1 MTSFS
6 SLPLGQFI
14 ESIASAQPTPGG
26 GTAAAVTGAVG
37 TALLVMV
44 SSLPKTRTGSDV
56 DKAALAEAR
65 GRLVPIMNELQTSA
79 DRDAASFDA
88 VLAAFRLPKG
98 TDEEKATRRVKV
110 QEAYREATEA
120 PLATLRLAVGALDE
134 AEAVARHGVA
144 SAASDVG
151 VGSGLLLAA
160 AEGAAANVRI
170 NLTSLSDEAFRDRAE
185 TETRELL
192 VRAEEGSARARTA
205 ISAQS

>member
-6 SLPLGQFI
+6 TLPLGQFI

-192 VRAEEGSARARTA
+192 ARAEQSSTRAQAA
-205 ISAQS
+205 IAAQS

>member
-6 SLPLGQFI
+6 TLPLGQFI

-88 VLAAFRLPKG
+88 VLAALRLPKG

-192 VRAEEGSARARTA
+192 ARAEQSSTRAQAA
-205 ISAQS
+205 IAAQS

>member
-6 SLPLGQFI
+6 SLSLGQFL
-14 ESIASAQPTPGG
+14 ESLASAQPTPGG
-26 GTAAAVTGAVG
+26 GTAAAVTGAMG

-56 DKAALAEAR
+56 DKTALAEAR
-65 GRLVPIMNELQTSA
+65 GRLVPLMTEFQTCA
-79 DRDAASFDA
+79 DRDSASFDA

-110 QEAYREATEA
+110 QEAFREATEA

-170 NLTSLSDEAFRDRAE
+170 NLTSLSDEAFRERAE
-185 TETRELL
+185 AETKELL
-192 VRAEEGSARARTA
+192 GKAADAATRARATVSEA
-205 ISAQS
+205 P

>member
-6 SLPLGQFI
+6 TLPLGQFI
-14 ESIASAQPTPGG
+14 ESIASAQPTPGA

-88 VLAAFRLPKG
+88 VLAALRLPKG

-134 AEAVARHGVA
+134 ADAVARHGVA

-192 VRAEEGSARARTA
+192 ARAEQSSTRAQAA
-205 ISAQS
+205 IAAQS

>member
-14 ESIASAQPTPGG
+14 ESIASAEPTPGG
-26 GTAAAVTGAVG
+26 GTAAAVTGALG

-44 SSLPKTRTGSDV
+44 SSLPKTRTGSDA
-56 DKAALAEAR
+56 DARALGEAR
-65 GRLVPIMNELQTSA
+65 GRLVPLMTELQTSA

-98 TDEEKATRRVKV
+98 TDEEKATRRLKV
-110 QEAYREATEA
+110 QEAFREATEV

-134 AEAVARHGVA
+134 AETVARHGVS

-151 VGSGLLLAA
+151 VGGGLLLAA

-170 NLTSLSDEAFRDRAE
+170 NLESLSDEAFRDRAE
-185 TETRELL
+185 SETRDLL
-192 VRAEEGSARARTA
+192 ARAADAAARARA
-205 ISAQS
+205 AVSPSA

>member
-79 DRDAASFDA
+79 DRDSASFDA

-192 VRAEEGSARARTA
+192 ARAEESSARARTA